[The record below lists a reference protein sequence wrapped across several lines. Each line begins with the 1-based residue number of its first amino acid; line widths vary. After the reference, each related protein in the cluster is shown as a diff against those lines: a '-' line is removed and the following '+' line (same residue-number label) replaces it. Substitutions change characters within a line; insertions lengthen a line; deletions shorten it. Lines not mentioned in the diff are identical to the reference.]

1 MISCASISTSF
12 TDCSLKLKELEWLV
26 KVAEAERHGDAYTH
40 INAFELIGMS
50 SCLDLSGF
58 FEEEVSLQLTAI
70 LELTMFLTLSDNL
83 RMPLR
88 ERSDS
93 PQILW
98 AKLSDNLGVY
108 NSQEALTKQP
118 LLTELTGLGG
128 SPVVAA

>member
-1 MISCASISTSF
+1 MLVET
-12 TDCSLKLKELEWLV
+12 EEVGWLV

-70 LELTMFLTLSDNL
+70 LELTMFLMLSGNL
-83 RMPLR
+83 RMPLG

-93 PQILW
+93 PQIVNQR
-98 AKLSDNLGVY
+98 SC
-108 NSQEALTKQP
+108 
-118 LLTELTGLGG
+118 
-128 SPVVAA
+128 